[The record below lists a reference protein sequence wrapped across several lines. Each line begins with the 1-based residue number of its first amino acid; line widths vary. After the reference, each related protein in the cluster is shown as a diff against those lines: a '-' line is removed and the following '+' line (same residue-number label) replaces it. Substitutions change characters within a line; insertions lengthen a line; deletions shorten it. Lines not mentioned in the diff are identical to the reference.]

1 MASNLSLG
9 SDAAGH
15 QVFAGSPNARQRPSG
30 PGRQGPYPGGYA
42 APPQGGCGI
51 RCRFP
56 VAFRRPGVSFSRH
69 PVPAAELKPSL
80 QSAYPAIFAW
90 TSTGLPR
97 FAGARHDRGGLLLY
111 PGVAVSSRPTG
122 RSRPAPAAFQ
132 RPTLHPRPCIP
143 PQKEA
148 VTRHQRRFTLLTRP
162 IFPLPVTPGWSGE
175 SFGFPLGFTPRH
187 YWQRM
192 PGWEQVSRTLTRD
205 YTFDTNR
212 TSNSES
218 THNLRLRAALP
229 SLPRDRRCPHGPRP
243 VRVPPPA
250 AFLRHGS
257 CTPVQHHLPG
267 ASCNEA
273 STRVHSVHPPGLPL
287 TRRPRMTRRRLR
299 LLPRAP
305 HPRRQDPRTHAGAGT
320 GYEH

>member
-1 MASNLSLG
+1 LSLG

-15 QVFAGSPNARQRPSG
+15 QVFAGSPNARQRPFG
-30 PGRQGPYPGGYA
+30 PGRRDPYPGGYA

-69 PVPAAELKPSL
+69 PVPAGELKPSL

-97 FAGARHDRGGLLLY
+97 FAGVRHDRGGLLLY

-122 RSRPAPAAFQ
+122 RNRPAPAAFQ
-132 RPTLHPRPCIP
+132 RLTLHPRLCIP

-162 IFPLPVTPGWSGE
+162 IFPLPVTPGWSGNP
-175 SFGFPLGFTPRH
+175 SAFPLGFTPRH

-192 PGWEQVSRTLTRD
+192 PGREQVSRALTRD
-205 YTFDTNR
+205 YTFDINR
-212 TSNSES
+212 TSSSES
-218 THNLRLRAALP
+218 THNLRLRVA
-229 SLPRDRRCPHGPRP
+229 
-243 VRVPPPA
+243 PPGFTPA
-250 AFLRHGS
+250 AS
-257 CTPVQHHLPG
+257 P
-267 ASCNEA
+267 
-273 STRVHSVHPPGLPL
+273 
-287 TRRPRMTRRRLR
+287 R
-299 LLPRAP
+299 LLP
-305 HPRRQDPRTHAGAGT
+305 
-320 GYEH
+320 